1 MLQTQLVD
9 NKVVRQ
15 SSTHKFV
22 YVIQFV
28 NGKYGIG
35 TANNPART
43 IASINSGRHSLI
55 KEKLS
60 VFRIVGIKEQ
70 TPERNLITTVQ
81 NISARAGE
89 NNVIA
94 L

>member
-1 MLQTQLVD
+1 MLQTKTVD
-9 NKVVRQ
+9 NVVRQ

-22 YVIQFV
+22 YVIQFN
-28 NGKYGIG
+28 NGKYGCG
-35 TANNPART
+35 SANNPART
-43 IASINSGRHSLI
+43 IASINSGHHSLV

-60 VFRIVGIKEQ
+60 VFRIVGIKEI
-70 TPERNLITTVQ
+70 TPDRNLITTVQ
-81 NISARAGE
+81 SISARAGD